1 MKFRPDIE
9 ALILGVL
16 EDSPQHG
23 YNIVKQILARSD
35 GYFKLGEG
43 QLYPLLHRMEKQ
55 SLIASEWDT
64 PETGPA
70 RKVYLLT
77 AGGKAELAVRRKS
90 WSKFV
95 GNVNSVLSP
104 SEVSHGQ
111 LN

>member
-16 EDSPQHG
+16 VESSEHG

-43 QLYPLLHRMEKQ
+43 QLYPVLHRMEMQ
-55 SLIASEWDT
+55 SLIVSEWEN

-70 RKVYLLT
+70 RKVYSLT
-77 AGGKAELAVRRKS
+77 ASGKAELAVRRKN

-95 GNVNSVLSP
+95 GNVNSVLTT
-104 SEVSHGQ
+104 SEVSHGK
-111 LN
+111 LS